1 MILDHQN
8 GLLLMRND
16 HLGER
21 SWRSDECYKLIF
33 SPSGRGIFQT
43 KRDDLAIDSGEFLI
57 VNPYEEHKQ
66 LQITKEKFLVELN
79 QNFLKSVAD
88 QLNIPIKDPEFA
100 LLSYKHPQIT
110 KWVIFMREFMTFND
124 DASVEMKQLFI
135 ENSLTQLAILMF
147 QYGPGLHL
155 QELPTFQANDE
166 LQKVIDAL
174 KDSYDCDWTLDEMAA
189 LSGLNKYQFAH
200 LFKKTTGLSPY
211 SWLQMYRLMKS
222 HYLLTQTTTTILD
235 IALRVGFKNVGS
247 YNNLFR
253 RVYGKTPTTFRGF
266 HQINKQTNHAY

>member
-8 GLLLMRND
+8 GILLMRND

-21 SWRSDECYKLIF
+21 SFRSDDCYKLIF
-33 SPSGRGIFQT
+33 SPYGKGEFQT
-43 KRDDLAIDSGEFLI
+43 KRSDISINSGEFLI
-57 VNPYEEHKQ
+57 VNPHEEHKQ

-79 QNFLKSVAD
+79 QNFLKNVASE
-88 QLNIPIKDPEFA
+88 LNMPIKDPEFV

-124 DASVEMKQLFI
+124 NASVEMKQLFI
-135 ENSLTQLAILMF
+135 ENALTQLAILML
-147 QYGPGLHL
+147 QYGPGSHL
-155 QELPTFQANDE
+155 NELPIFQAANE

-174 KDSYDCDWTLDEMAA
+174 RESYEEDWTLDEMAV

-211 SWLQMYRLMKS
+211 SWLQMYRLIKS
-222 HYLLTQTTTTILD
+222 HYLLTHTTTTILD
-235 IALRVGFKNVGS
+235 IALQVGFKNVGA

-253 RVYGKTPTTFRGF
+253 RVYGKTPSLFRSSY
-266 HQINKQTNHAY
+266 QKE